1 MTYYKFS
8 FDNSKYLPPFDEL
21 KAEVR
26 TAFVM
31 QYFRPANVRVAQA
44 VLDDEAA
51 IRIIREAYRALQRD
65 PTQRPQQGFID
76 RLEVRIRILA
86 EEERRPSSRYYPGY
100 R

>member
-1 MTYYKFS
+1 MTYDKFS
-8 FDNSKYLPPFDEL
+8 CDKRKDLPPFDEL
-21 KAEVR
+21 KAEER

-76 RLEVRIRILA
+76 RLEVRVRILA
-86 EEERRPSSRYYPGY
+86 EEERRPSSRFFHDY